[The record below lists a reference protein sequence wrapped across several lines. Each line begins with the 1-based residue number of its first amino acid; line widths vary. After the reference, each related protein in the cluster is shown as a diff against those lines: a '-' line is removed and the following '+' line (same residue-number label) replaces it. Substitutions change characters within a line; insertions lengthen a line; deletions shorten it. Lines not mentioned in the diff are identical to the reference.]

1 MNQNNFEYGHFSHS
15 VPVSSKM
22 TKERFNSNLHKFLWV
37 LFLYF
42 DHNDVNVWEFA
53 YVRKQL

>member
-1 MNQNNFEYGHFSHS
+1 MNQNNFEYGHFSRS

-22 TKERFNSNLHKFLWV
+22 TKERFNSNLHKCLWV

-42 DHNDVNVWEFA
+42 DHNDVNV
-53 YVRKQL
+53 